1 MITFRTPLTLRSLA
15 RVPAFTLAS
24 VLTLAVAT
32 AVIVTTFSLVYGILL
47 RELPY
52 PNADRLVLV
61 KSVYGAGD
69 DPSAAVSP
77 PDFGDRRN
85 ARSFSAAALWKP
97 ATVNI
102 TEGEPESLDGVQV
115 TGQFFDLLGIA
126 RPALR
131 SDTDQLFISDRLWRR
146 RFGARANIIGST
158 LRIDDKQVVIA
169 GVMPR
174 AFAFPNRGVDVW
186 LPFPLRPA
194 DLADANRGN
203 EYAYMIARLRHGVS
217 PAAAQA
223 EMNVISAWAR
233 ERVPERKQFL
243 LDSKWR
249 VELYSLTEDTVG
261 RFRPALLL
269 LFGAAGLV
277 LLLAVANVSGLFLAR
292 TVGRAR
298 ELSVRAALGAGRM
311 RIAGALAAEVAAVTM
326 AGGAIGLA
334 AAKFALPFAASTGLP
349 RATELGIDATVV
361 TFAGAALIVIAASI
375 TLLIAFMHSRTDSLV
390 LRERSTTVAGARLRT
405 LLVALQVAIAVT
417 LVASGALLS
426 QSYRRLR
433 GVETGFDP
441 RNVLT
446 FRVKLPATVYDT
458 ADKRRAFFDR
468 LQSGLRNAPGVTGA
482 SAISN
487 LPFTDNW
494 TISFM
499 IEGRPPA
506 TGVPQPGINIRLV
519 LPEYAAAMKIPLLR
533 GRSFD
538 ARDRGSSPKV
548 VIIDEAAARKW
559 WPNEDPVGKRITFS
573 DASETPLWR
582 EIVGVVGAVRHESL
596 SAAPEPHVYLPLLQ
610 SASQS
615 EAVYVVRG
623 GGELTNSVRA
633 IVKSIDPAQPIYG
646 IRTMQQTLD
655 DASAQPRLRAL
666 LVTIF
671 ASIGVL
677 LASVGLYALLA
688 YVVASRTRE
697 VGVRMAL
704 GATRSQ
710 VVRFVVRWS
719 FRVTLAGIVAGL
731 GGALVMTRSMR
742 ALLFG
747 IDPFSPATYLAVA
760 AAFLG
765 VAMIAS
771 VVPALRAARID
782 PATALK
788 QE

>member
-1 MITFRTPLTLRSLA
+1 
-15 RVPAFTLAS
+15 
-24 VLTLAVAT
+24 
-32 AVIVTTFSLVYGILL
+32 
-47 RELPY
+47 
-52 PNADRLVLV
+52 
-61 KSVYGAGD
+61 
-69 DPSAAVSP
+69 
-77 PDFGDRRN
+77 
-85 ARSFSAAALWKP
+85 
-97 ATVNI
+97 
-102 TEGEPESLDGVQV
+102 
-115 TGQFFDLLGIA
+115 
-126 RPALR
+126 
-131 SDTDQLFISDRLWRR
+131 
-146 RFGARANIIGST
+146 
-158 LRIDDKQVVIA
+158 
-169 GVMPR
+169 
-174 AFAFPNRGVDVW
+174 
-186 LPFPLRPA
+186 
-194 DLADANRGN
+194 
-203 EYAYMIARLRHGVS
+203 
-217 PAAAQA
+217 
-223 EMNVISAWAR
+223 
-233 ERVPERKQFL
+233 
-243 LDSKWR
+243 
-249 VELYSLTEDTVG
+249 
-261 RFRPALLL
+261 
-269 LFGAAGLV
+269 
-277 LLLAVANVSGLFLAR
+277 
-292 TVGRAR
+292 
-298 ELSVRAALGAGRM
+298 
-311 RIAGALAAEVAAVTM
+311 
-326 AGGAIGLA
+326 
-334 AAKFALPFAASTGLP
+334 
-349 RATELGIDATVV
+349 
-361 TFAGAALIVIAASI
+361 
-375 TLLIAFMHSRTDSLV
+375 
-390 LRERSTTVAGARLRT
+390 
-405 LLVALQVAIAVT
+405 
-417 LVASGALLS
+417 
-426 QSYRRLR
+426 
-433 GVETGFDP
+433 
-441 RNVLT
+441 
-446 FRVKLPATVYDT
+446 
-458 ADKRRAFFDR
+458 
-468 LQSGLRNAPGVTGA
+468 
-482 SAISN
+482 
-487 LPFTDNW
+487 
-494 TISFM
+494 
-499 IEGRPPA
+499 
-506 TGVPQPGINIRLV
+506 
-519 LPEYAAAMKIPLLR
+519 
-533 GRSFD
+533 
-538 ARDRGSSPKV
+538 V

-573 DASETPLWR
+573 DATEMPLWR